1 MIVKVLGKRVSFKQ
15 LEAKLNREWTKNGPI
30 SVTDLAEGYY
40 LVRLSSQGPWKV
52 ADHYLIVQRWHPLFT
67 LSATMTHKIA
77 VWVRIPRLPIE
88 LCNDVF
94 LKRIG
99 ACIGYAKG
107 R

>member
-40 LVRLSSQGPWKV
+40 LVRLSSQDDYRHALFEGPWKV

-67 LSATMTHKIA
+67 LSATMTQDSGLGSH
-77 VWVRIPRLPIE
+77 P
-88 LCNDVF
+88 
-94 LKRIG
+94 
-99 ACIGYAKG
+99 
-107 R
+107 